1 MRKNPNGKKRYGRL
15 TVILSLLILVVST
28 LNVPCYITQYE
39 KNYEARQ
46 LSAQLD
52 DEINRGKR
60 LMIEYKS
67 RINYK
72 FVEEYATENLNM
84 KKTENYQIEYVTKKA
99 DEQSVVVKKD
109 GDDGLISRIVS
120 TFSVI
125 AEYFR

>member
-1 MRKNPNGKKRYGRL
+1 MKKKPEGKKRYGRL
-15 TVILSLLILVVST
+15 TVVLSLLILVVST
-28 LNVPCYITQYE
+28 LNVPCYIAQYE

-46 LSAQLD
+46 LSAELD
-52 DEINRGKR
+52 EEINRGKR

-84 KKTENYQIEYVTKKA
+84 KKVENYQIEYITKKA
-99 DEQSVVVKKD
+99 DEQSVVVKND